1 MVSMRAVL
9 ASGLLATVAALPGG
23 KPVDF
28 SQWKPA
34 GPNDARAPCPALNSL
49 ANHGFLPHNG
59 RGITL
64 PMLQKVLSD
73 VLNVDNDLS
82 NLFFGGAVGMGLSK
96 DLFTLDLDA
105 LIKHN
110 AIEHDGSLS
119 RQDNFAG
126 NNHSFNQTIFDSWLA
141 QIGDTDVIT
150 TALAGKARMYRVK
163 TEQARDP
170 EFKYGQKQQLISNGE
185 SALIMGIF
193 GDIYK
198 GDANKSWVKVFF
210 EQERLPYNEGWRRP
224 QNDLNLLNTAGMI
237 AQMLIASG
245 ETLTDVA
252 TVTESTVR
260 DALLWLVTHWN
271 E

>member
-1 MVSMRAVL
+1 MGALRTVL
-9 ASGLLATVAALPGG
+9 VSGLVATAAAFPSS

-73 VLNVDNDLS
+73 VLNVDSDLA
-82 NLFFGGAVGMGLSK
+82 NLLFGGAVGMGLTH
-96 DLFTLDLDA
+96 DFVLDLDA
-105 LIKHN
+105 LVKHN

-119 RQDNFAG
+119 RQDAFAG
-126 NNHSFNQTIFDSWLA
+126 DNHSFNQTIFDSWLA

-170 EFKYGQKQQLISNGE
+170 KFKYGQKQQLISNGE
-185 SALIMGIF
+185 TALIMGIF

-210 EQERLPYNEGWRRP
+210 GKLA
-224 QNDLNLLNTAGMI
+224 LFLIFLL
-237 AQMLIASG
+237 SF
-245 ETLTDVA
+245 ET
-252 TVTESTVR
+252 
-260 DALLWLVTHWN
+260 
-271 E
+271 